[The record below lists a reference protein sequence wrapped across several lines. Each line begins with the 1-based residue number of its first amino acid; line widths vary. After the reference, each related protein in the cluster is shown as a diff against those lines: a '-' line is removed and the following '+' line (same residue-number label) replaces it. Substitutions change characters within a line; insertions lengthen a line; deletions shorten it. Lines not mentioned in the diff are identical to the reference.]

1 MSCILSGENVSE
13 TISCGEIFIS
23 DLMLSAGMV
32 EARRMLAI
40 DGLRA
45 EELSKAV
52 TRIYESMERWKI
64 DPRGESTAVAV
75 VHPRYA
81 Q

>member
-1 MSCILSGENVSE
+1 
-13 TISCGEIFIS
+13 
-23 DLMLSAGMV
+23 
-32 EARRMLAI
+32 MLAI